1 MIEALKKEKYGIED
15 EQKKHIQM
23 ILDEQEDL
31 RNKLEARYK

>member
-1 MIEALKKEKYGIED
+1 MIEALKKEKYDIED
-15 EQKKHIQM
+15 ESKKHIQM